1 MALIPASGSPRRRKL
16 LEAIGVVFCV
26 VKPQIEEIPR
36 EGEPP
41 ASFARRVA
49 IEKARK
55 VAEAHPSSWVL
66 GADTVVV
73 LEGEVMGK
81 PRGASEAAS
90 MLRRLSGKVHQVLTA
105 FALINLAEGRQI
117 TGIETTEV
125 KFVPMDETDIRW
137 YISTGEPFGK
147 AGAYAI
153 QGRGGAFVEW
163 VRGSYSNVVGLPLA
177 QLLRHLKAL
186 GLWRPEDGTDQG

>member
-1 MALIPASGSPRRRKL
+1 MILASGSPRRREL
-16 LEAIGVVFCV
+16 LEGMGVDFRVIE
-26 VKPQIEEIPR
+26 PEIEERPR

-41 ASFARRVA
+41 ASFVRRLAV
-49 IEKARK
+49 EKARK
-55 VAEAHPSSWVL
+55 VAEVHPSSWVL

-73 LEGEVMGK
+73 LEGEIMGK
-81 PRGASEAAS
+81 PQGASEAAS

-105 FALINLAEGRQI
+105 FALVNLAEGRQI
-117 TGIETTEV
+117 TGLETTEV

-137 YISTGEPFGK
+137 YISTGEPLGK

-153 QGRGGAFVEW
+153 QGRGGVFVEW

-177 QLLRHLKAL
+177 QLLPHLKAL
-186 GLWRPEDGTDQG
+186 GLWRPEDGGTGQG

>member
-1 MALIPASGSPRRRKL
+1 M
-16 LEAIGVVFCV
+16 
-26 VKPQIEEIPR
+26 
-36 EGEPP
+36 
-41 ASFARRVA
+41 
-49 IEKARK
+49 EKAQK

-73 LEGEVMGK
+73 LEGKVMGK